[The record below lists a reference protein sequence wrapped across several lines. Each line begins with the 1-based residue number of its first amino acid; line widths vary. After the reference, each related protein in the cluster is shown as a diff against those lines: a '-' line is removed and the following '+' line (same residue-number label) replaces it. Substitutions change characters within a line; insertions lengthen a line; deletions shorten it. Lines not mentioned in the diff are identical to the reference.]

1 MKRDSVDRHAVPE
14 DRLERFMGLVY
25 SLVEPF
31 GIEEVPEVYHY
42 IELLGQAIERHIA
55 ESRFTGSPQGRL
67 SVDRR
72 KFISIF
78 KNRYLSTTDL
88 EYTRAITGI
97 DGRLIN
103 QLNKALGDNGFE
115 VDEYLTWLFDS
126 FLSENPKF
134 NPPSIKFACSN
145 FVVEKF
151 LYEHKDKIKQRRE
164 DKIRKKESMDLI
176 ARARIL
182 IRHYQDNAE
191 MKKNIVDVLKGYRD
205 GDIMLEKMRSEIER
219 IEKSVRESQVENT
232 KVGDGDGII

>member
-103 QLNKALGDNGFE
+103 QLNKALEDNGFE

-145 FVVEKF
+145 FAVEKF

-176 ARARIL
+176 SRARIL

-191 MKKNIVDVLKGYRD
+191 MKNIIVDVLKGYRD
-205 GDIMLEKMRSEIER
+205 GGIMLEKMRSEIER
-219 IEKSVRESQVENT
+219 IEKSVRESQVENI

>member
-103 QLNKALGDNGFE
+103 QLNKALEDNGFE

-145 FVVEKF
+145 FAVEKF

-176 ARARIL
+176 SRARIL

-191 MKKNIVDVLKGYRD
+191 MKNIIVDVLKGYRD
-205 GDIMLEKMRSEIER
+205 GGIMLEKMRSEIER
-219 IEKSVRESQVENT
+219 IEKSVRETQVENT